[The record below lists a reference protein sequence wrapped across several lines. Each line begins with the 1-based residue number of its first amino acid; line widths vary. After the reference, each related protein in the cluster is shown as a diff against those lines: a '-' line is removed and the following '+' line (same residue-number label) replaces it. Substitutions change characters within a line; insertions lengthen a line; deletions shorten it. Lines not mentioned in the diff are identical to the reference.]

1 MLIERLA
8 VIGVG
13 LIGGSLARALR
24 AGGHVGEVVGFGRS
38 LANLQTAVSM
48 KVIDR
53 GEVSAADAVRE
64 ADMVVVAVPV
74 GSMEPIFA
82 EIGLMMA
89 KDAVLTDV
97 GSVKTSVTQAARRAL
112 GNRFPDFVPA
122 HPIAGAE
129 RSGVAASRMELFQGQ
144 RVVLTPEDETRAPAL
159 ARVRDMW
166 QAVGAE
172 VMVLPAEQHD
182 EILAACSHLPH
193 VLAYALVDMLVRRDD
208 HRATFELAAGGFR
221 DFTRIASS
229 DPVMWRDICLANR
242 DAILRVLQEY
252 RGNLDLFIDALHRE
266 DGDLLLEAFSRA
278 KHARDTALSKPKDSG
293 LETKD

>member
-24 AGGHVGEVVGFGRS
+24 AGGHVKEIIGFGRS
-38 LANLQTAVSM
+38 LANLQTAVEM

-53 GEVSAADAVRE
+53 AAVSAGEAARD
-64 ADMVVVAVPV
+64 ADMIVVAVPV
-74 GSMEPIFA
+74 GAMEAIFA
-82 EIGLMMA
+82 EVGLLMTG
-89 KDAVLTDV
+89 DAALTDV
-97 GSVKTSVTQAARRAL
+97 GSVKGSVIEAARRAL
-112 GNRFPDFVPA
+112 GTRFPDFVPA

-129 RSGVAASRMELFQGQ
+129 HSGVAASTADLFQGH
-144 RVVLTPEDETRAPAL
+144 RVVLTPDSETRSPAL

-229 DPVMWRDICLANR
+229 DPVMWRDICLANGEAIARVLREYRDNLDALIEAIARGDSEFLLETFERGKRGR
-242 DAILRVLQEY
+242 DALLR
-252 RGNLDLFIDALHRE
+252 
-266 DGDLLLEAFSRA
+266 
-278 KHARDTALSKPKDSG
+278 KP
-293 LETKD
+293 